1 MTPREQFTYIW
12 ILKAIIVLIIIM
24 GSLFSSH
31 GAIKAEWSIDQS
43 DEPLAIS
50 AKRISDYVTYNFG
63 KKK

>member
-1 MTPREQFTYIW
+1 MFSKEQFAYIS
-12 ILKAIIVLIIIM
+12 ILKATIVLIVIM

-43 DEPLAIS
+43 DEPLSIQ

-63 KKK
+63 K